1 LSFEVASPSQ
11 LLKSKQQSTKLKEQ
25 STKNKNQRP
34 KTQDQKTKKNLENH
48 MLRSPLIRWIVGIVA
63 FVAILG
69 LVRYKPWQH
78 RSLREMSGSVSKT
91 APQELKVGYLP
102 VTCHLTC
109 PVTDFATRTSTTNR
123 FESQRFTDFPTVVES
138 VKSGRLDAT
147 FMIAPLAMKLREQGV
162 PVKIVYLGHRDG
174 STVIVRKDLPA
185 QNLADLRGKTFAIP
199 SKYSNQYLVIRKLM
213 DDQGVKPDEIR
224 FVELPPPDMPGALA
238 AKAIDA
244 YFVGEPHAAKA
255 ELDGSGRV
263 LYHAKDIWPHF
274 ISCVLVVTEKLIRER
289 PEVVRDLVR
298 GIAESGEWAEVHR
311 LEAAKVVAPY
321 FRQDEKVIRY
331 VLTQP
336 PNRVSYRMLTP
347 TDADLQQINDM
358 AVKAGIL
365 ERPIAMKDLID
376 RQFIPLD
383 IKPANIDGGE

>member
-1 LSFEVASPSQ
+1 
-11 LLKSKQQSTKLKEQ
+11 
-25 STKNKNQRP
+25 
-34 KTQDQKTKKNLENH
+34 
-48 MLRSPLIRWIVGIVA
+48 MLRSPIARWTLGVIALIAV
-63 FVAILG
+63 LG
-69 LVRYKPWQH
+69 LLRFKPW
-78 RSLREMSGSVSKT
+78 RFDSLRQVFQGKSENSRM
-91 APQELKVGYLP
+91 ELKVGYLP

-138 VKSGRLDAT
+138 VKGGRLDAT

-185 QNLADLRGKTFAIP
+185 TSLRDLRGKTFAIP

-213 DDQGVKPDEIR
+213 EDQGVGLDEMR

-238 AKAIDA
+238 AHAIDA

-274 ISCVLVVTEKLIRER
+274 ISCVLVVTEKLIKEQ
-289 PEVVRDLVR
+289 PAVVYDLVR
-298 GIAESGEWAEVHR
+298 GIAESGEWADGHR
-311 LEAAKVVAPY
+311 LEAAKVVSPY
-321 FRQDEKVIRY
+321 FRQDEKVLRY

-336 PNRVSYRMLTP
+336 PDRVSYRMLTP
-347 TDADLQQINDM
+347 TDEELKKINDM
-358 AVKAGIL
+358 AVKTGIL
-365 ERPIAMKDLID
+365 QGPIAMSDLLD
-376 RQFIPLD
+376 RRFIPPD
-383 IKPANIDGGE
+383 IKPLNIDVQR